1 MVFSSVLFLFYFMPV
16 AFGVYYLTPR
26 RFKNLAL
33 LILSL
38 IFYSWGEVRYF
49 PIMLASIIVDYLA
62 SNGIERNEGNAKKK
76 KLWLSLSVVFNL
88 GMLGFFKYSGFVISN
103 INAITGL
110 SLPSLELTLPLGI
123 SFYTFQTMS
132 YTIDVYRGEV
142 EAEHDIID
150 FGAFVVLFPQLI
162 AGPIVRY
169 RDIQREL
176 RERRMDIGQ
185 ISSGAKYFI
194 LGLASK
200 VLIANNVGALWTEI
214 EQMGFA

>member
-38 IFYSWGEVRYF
+38 VFYSWGEVRYF

-88 GMLGFFKYSGFVISN
+88 GMLGFFKYSG
-103 INAITGL
+103 L
-110 SLPSLELTLPLGI
+110 
-123 SFYTFQTMS
+123 
-132 YTIDVYRGEV
+132 
-142 EAEHDIID
+142 
-150 FGAFVVLFPQLI
+150 
-162 AGPIVRY
+162 
-169 RDIQREL
+169 
-176 RERRMDIGQ
+176 
-185 ISSGAKYFI
+185 
-194 LGLASK
+194 
-200 VLIANNVGALWTEI
+200 
-214 EQMGFA
+214 